1 MQVWLADTLGEM
13 ALWYA
18 LCPVAVIAGSFMD
31 GIGGHNPIEASRAGA
46 SVVTGPYV
54 DSFADVYAVYDAH
67 DARNVA
73 HTADEVA
80 TQIRQGWSDGGRM
93 IENARAALDALP
105 GGALPLTLS
114 HLNRLLDQG
123 PKG

>member
-1 MQVWLADTLGEM
+1 M
-13 ALWYA
+13 
-18 LCPVAVIAGSFMD
+18 
-31 GIGGHNPIEASRAGA
+31 
-46 SVVTGPYV
+46 TGPYV

-67 DARNVA
+67 DARSVA

>member
-1 MQVWLADTLGEM
+1 M
-13 ALWYA
+13 ALWYT

-67 DARNVA
+67 EARSVA
-73 HTADEVA
+73 HTADEIA
-80 TQIRQGWSDGGRM
+80 TQIRQGWGDGDRM
-93 IENARAALDALP
+93 VENARAALDALP

-114 HLNRLLDQG
+114 ALNRLPDQG